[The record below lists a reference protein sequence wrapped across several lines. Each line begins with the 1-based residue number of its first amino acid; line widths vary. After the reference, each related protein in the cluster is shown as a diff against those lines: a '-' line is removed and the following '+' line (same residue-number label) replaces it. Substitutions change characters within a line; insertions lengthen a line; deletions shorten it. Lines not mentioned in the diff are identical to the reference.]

1 MHISGIVSGLDTDTL
16 IEQLMAIERRPLVLM
31 QERKTTL
38 EKQRDAW
45 RDVNTRL
52 NNLRDRMAELSRL
65 SLFERRAVTSS
76 KAEVAT
82 ATANRNAVEAVYRIS
97 VQQLA
102 AAHRVAG
109 KRFETVD
116 GKAAPKEP
124 LGLSG
129 EARLRVGQN
138 GDWDWITVTV
148 KTADTLESI
157 AAKINEAAGGAV
169 IARVLDGRLILEA
182 KETGAANTLEFEVP
196 DGSDP
201 SAVNIWQELGVV
213 NDKGEILNELQA
225 AQDAV
230 FTVEGRLTI
239 TRSSNTVDDLIE
251 GVTLQLKGVGE
262 TTLEIRRDVD
272 AVVDAVRRFVEQYN
286 STMSFIQDRM
296 GENGVLKGDTLL
308 MRIQMQ
314 LRADVMAPVAA
325 TGLKYNQLAAV
336 GISVDKSGTMSLDEA
351 RLREALGESP
361 EEVARLF
368 TASKEDG
375 DPFDGVAIRLEQ
387 RFQQWL
393 AAGDGL
399 LAARQ
404 KLFGDRIKAIE
415 DSMDRFEQRM
425 EIREANLRR
434 QFLALEEALAS
445 LQTQSNWLA
454 NQLVQLSAMAS
465 AIAARNR

>member
-1 MHISGIVSGLDTDTL
+1 M
-16 IEQLMAIERRPLVLM
+16 
-31 QERKTTL
+31 
-38 EKQRDAW
+38 
-45 RDVNTRL
+45 
-52 NNLRDRMAELSRL
+52 
-65 SLFERRAVTSS
+65 
-76 KAEVAT
+76 
-82 ATANRNAVEAVYRIS
+82 
-97 VQQLA
+97 
-102 AAHRVAG
+102 
-109 KRFETVD
+109 
-116 GKAAPKEP
+116 
-124 LGLSG
+124 
-129 EARLRVGQN
+129 
-138 GDWDWITVTV
+138 
-148 KTADTLESI
+148 
-157 AAKINEAAGGAV
+157 
-169 IARVLDGRLILEA
+169 
-182 KETGAANTLEFEVP
+182 
-196 DGSDP
+196 
-201 SAVNIWQELGVV
+201 
-213 NDKGEILNELQA
+213 
-225 AQDAV
+225 
-230 FTVEGRLTI
+230 EGLTI

-314 LRADVMAPVAA
+314 LRADVMAPVVKYNQLAPVAA
-325 TGLKYNQLAAV
+325 TGLKYDQLAAV

>member
-1 MHISGIVSGLDTDTL
+1 
-16 IEQLMAIERRPLVLM
+16 
-31 QERKTTL
+31 
-38 EKQRDAW
+38 
-45 RDVNTRL
+45 
-52 NNLRDRMAELSRL
+52 
-65 SLFERRAVTSS
+65 
-76 KAEVAT
+76 
-82 ATANRNAVEAVYRIS
+82 
-97 VQQLA
+97 
-102 AAHRVAG
+102 
-109 KRFETVD
+109 
-116 GKAAPKEP
+116 
-124 LGLSG
+124 
-129 EARLRVGQN
+129 
-138 GDWDWITVTV
+138 
-148 KTADTLESI
+148 
-157 AAKINEAAGGAV
+157 
-169 IARVLDGRLILEA
+169 
-182 KETGAANTLEFEVP
+182 
-196 DGSDP
+196 
-201 SAVNIWQELGVV
+201 
-213 NDKGEILNELQA
+213 
-225 AQDAV
+225 
-230 FTVEGRLTI
+230 TI

-375 DPFDGVAIRLEQ
+375 DLGVAIRLEQ

-415 DSMDRFEQRM
+415 DSM
-425 EIREANLRR
+425 
-434 QFLALEEALAS
+434 
-445 LQTQSNWLA
+445 
-454 NQLVQLSAMAS
+454 
-465 AIAARNR
+465 

>member
-138 GDWDWITVTV
+138 GDWITVAV
-148 KTADTLESI
+148 DEDDTLESI

-196 DGSDP
+196 GGSDP
-201 SAVNIWQELGVV
+201 SAGNIWQKLGVV
-213 NDKGEILNELQA
+213 NGAGEILNELQA

-230 FTVEGRLTI
+230 FTVEGLTI

>member
-138 GDWDWITVTV
+138 GDWITVAV
-148 KTADTLESI
+148 DAADTLESI

-196 DGSDP
+196 GGSDP

-213 NDKGEILNELQA
+213 DDAGEILNELQA

-230 FTVEGRLTI
+230 FTVEGLTI

>member
-109 KRFETVD
+109 KRFETDD

-124 LGLSG
+124 LGLCG

-138 GDWDWITVTV
+138 GDWITVAV
-148 KTADTLESI
+148 DEDDTLESI

-169 IARVLDGRLILEA
+169 IARVLDGWLILEA

-230 FTVEGRLTI
+230 FTVEGLTI
-239 TRSSNTVDDLIE
+239 ERSSNTVDDLIE

>member
-109 KRFETVD
+109 KRFETVK

-138 GDWDWITVTV
+138 GDWITVAV
-148 KTADTLESI
+148 DAADTLESI

-230 FTVEGRLTI
+230 FTVEGLTI
-239 TRSSNTVDDLIE
+239 IRSSNTVDDLIE

>member
-124 LGLSG
+124 LGLCG
-129 EARLRVGQN
+129 EAQLRVGPD
-138 GDWDWITVTV
+138 GRWITVTV
-148 KTADTLESI
+148 DKDDTLESI

-182 KETGAANTLEFEVP
+182 KETGADNELKFGVP
-196 DGSDP
+196 CGSDP
-201 SAVNIWQELGVV
+201 SAGNIWQALGVV
-213 NDKGEILNELQA
+213 DKAGNICNELQA
-225 AQDAV
+225 AQDAE
-230 FTVEGRLTI
+230 FTVEGLTI

>member
-138 GDWDWITVTV
+138 GDWITVAV
-148 KTADTLESI
+148 DAADTLESI

-196 DGSDP
+196 GGSDP

-213 NDKGEILNELQA
+213 DDAGEILNELQA

-230 FTVEGRLTI
+230 FTVEGLTI

-351 RLREALGESP
+351 RLREALEESS

>member
-124 LGLSG
+124 LGLCG

-138 GDWDWITVTV
+138 GDWITVAV
-148 KTADTLESI
+148 DEDDTLESI

-196 DGSDP
+196 GGSDP
-201 SAVNIWQELGVV
+201 SAGTS
-213 NDKGEILNELQA
+213 G
-225 AQDAV
+225 
-230 FTVEGRLTI
+230 
-239 TRSSNTVDDLIE
+239 RSSASS
-251 GVTLQLKGVGE
+251 
-262 TTLEIRRDVD
+262 TTRGKSSTSCRR
-272 AVVDAVRRFVEQYN
+272 RKMPCSR
-286 STMSFIQDRM
+286 
-296 GENGVLKGDTLL
+296 
-308 MRIQMQ
+308 
-314 LRADVMAPVAA
+314 
-325 TGLKYNQLAAV
+325 
-336 GISVDKSGTMSLDEA
+336 
-351 RLREALGESP
+351 
-361 EEVARLF
+361 
-368 TASKEDG
+368 SK
-375 DPFDGVAIRLEQ
+375 A
-387 RFQQWL
+387 
-393 AAGDGL
+393 
-399 LAARQ
+399 
-404 KLFGDRIKAIE
+404 
-415 DSMDRFEQRM
+415 
-425 EIREANLRR
+425 
-434 QFLALEEALAS
+434 
-445 LQTQSNWLA
+445 
-454 NQLVQLSAMAS
+454 
-465 AIAARNR
+465 